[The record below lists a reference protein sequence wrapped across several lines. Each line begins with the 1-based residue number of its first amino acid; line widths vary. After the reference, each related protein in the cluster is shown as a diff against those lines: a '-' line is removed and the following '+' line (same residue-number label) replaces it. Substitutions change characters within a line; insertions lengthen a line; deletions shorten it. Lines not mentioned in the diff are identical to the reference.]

1 MMQDVR
7 ELGYLICKKMVPPHG
22 RTCRG
27 RDGMNFLSLFFFFFC
42 SRLTLMTNLCFGRR
56 KPPVELEPCPC
67 LQGSRVRE
75 QLAEFLLFP
84 SNDSNI
90 KYLKKETTSKL

>member
-1 MMQDVR
+1 M
-7 ELGYLICKKMVPPHG
+7 
-22 RTCRG
+22 
-27 RDGMNFLSLFFFFFC
+27 
-42 SRLTLMTNLCFGRR
+42 
-56 KPPVELEPCPC
+56 ELEPCPC